1 MSPSPSSPLDEGKS
15 HLREKLKK
23 IRDQVDPA
31 LAETASQGVWN
42 LLSSVPEFQ
51 KAKGIGAF
59 ASTPS
64 EINTYPILE
73 GVIELGKKLYL
84 PRVVKDKTRFNY
96 YPVADFKDLSPGTF
110 GILEPPG
117 DHPADWE
124 EIDLVLVPGLA
135 FDLKGRRLGFGK
147 GYYDRALPL
156 LKKSAFTIG
165 LGYSFQVVEQVP
177 TASHDIALKAV
188 LSEKGFYYCPK

>member
-1 MSPSPSSPLDEGKS
+1 MSPSPSNPLDEDKS
-15 HLREKLKK
+15 RLRDKLKK
-23 IRDQVDPA
+23 IRNQVDPD
-31 LAETASQGVWN
+31 LAEAASQGVWT
-42 LLSSVPEFQ
+42 LLSGVPEFQ

-59 ASTPS
+59 ASIPS

-73 GVIELGKKLYL
+73 GILELGKKLYL
-84 PRVVKDKTRFNY
+84 PRVIKEKVGFNY
-96 YPVADFKDLSPGTF
+96 YPVADLKDLAPGTF
-110 GILEPPG
+110 GILEPTG
-117 DHPADWE
+117 DHPAEWE

-147 GYYDRALPL
+147 GYYDRVLTQ

-177 TASHDIALKAV
+177 SVSHDIPLKAV
-188 LSEKGFYYCPK
+188 LSEKGFHYCPK